1 MNFATVK
8 LAAMKFKLLG
18 FALVVA
24 LFAVCAPSVDAQTW
38 TLHGPN
44 SRHSHSA
51 VWDPTSAQMIIFGGQ
66 ETTTNTDLNDV
77 WLGKTSTN
85 LDDSFTAEGPT
96 GTLPAGRYGHVSTY
110 DPTSNRMTVFGGGLG
125 LPAPCANDVW
135 ILTGANGRNGTP
147 NWIAVTPSGTPPV
160 ARIYS
165 GGAYDPNTNS
175 LIVFGGNNCSTG
187 YFNDVWVLSDAN
199 GEAGTPA
206 WTQLSTSGTPP
217 AARESGSVVYDPT
230 NNILMMY
237 GGDAGGAPFGDVW
250 ILSNANGSGG
260 TPTWTQLSPTGT
272 APMARTGHT
281 AIYDKTN
288 DRMTIF
294 GGVNS
299 GITLTDS
306 WVLTSANG
314 IGGTPAWSQIP
325 TQGTAPSLAYH
336 SAVYDSKLDNMYAFA
351 GLSSASKLSTND
363 HAFTLGG
370 ANGISTKGFKWF
382 LGGPPVRYS
391 QSAFYDS
398 VTNGLFVFAGAH
410 AGTLFFN
417 DYWEASDVI
426 GSSNLTW
433 TQLLP
438 KGTKPSARWGHT
450 GLYDSASNRMMVFAG
465 ATGASTCVNDYHVL
479 EFANGQG
486 GTVTWLTVVPSG
498 TAPAIRTRHA
508 SVYDP
513 STNTLIIFGGFNCK
527 STYYNDVWIL
537 SNANDLTAQ
546 PSWKQL
552 LTTGTKPAVRE
563 SSSAVYDSSTNSL
576 IVYGG
581 DKGGAPLGDIWI
593 LSHANGTGGTPTWT
607 ELSPSNN
614 GPGARSG
621 HTATYDTVNNL
632 MTIYAGFNGSSILSD
647 TWVLSAANGHAG
659 AATWSQLASGQIRR
673 FHTSAYDPTSNQMIT
688 FGGATATE
696 PLDPSSDLYTLTDAN
711 GLQ

>member
-1 MNFATVK
+1 
-8 LAAMKFKLLG
+8 
-18 FALVVA
+18 
-24 LFAVCAPSVDAQTW
+24 
-38 TLHGPN
+38 
-44 SRHSHSA
+44 
-51 VWDPTSAQMIIFGGQ
+51 
-66 ETTTNTDLNDV
+66 
-77 WLGKTSTN
+77 
-85 LDDSFTAEGPT
+85 
-96 GTLPAGRYGHVSTY
+96 
-110 DPTSNRMTVFGGGLG
+110 
-125 LPAPCANDVW
+125 
-135 ILTGANGRNGTP
+135 
-147 NWIAVTPSGTPPV
+147 
-160 ARIYS
+160 
-165 GGAYDPNTNS
+165 
-175 LIVFGGNNCSTG
+175 
-187 YFNDVWVLSDAN
+187 
-199 GEAGTPA
+199 
-206 WTQLSTSGTPP
+206 
-217 AARESGSVVYDPT
+217 
-230 NNILMMY
+230 
-237 GGDAGGAPFGDVW
+237 
-250 ILSNANGSGG
+250 
-260 TPTWTQLSPTGT
+260 
-272 APMARTGHT
+272 
-281 AIYDKTN
+281 
-288 DRMTIF
+288 
-294 GGVNS
+294 
-299 GITLTDS
+299 
-306 WVLTSANG
+306 
-314 IGGTPAWSQIP
+314 
-325 TQGTAPSLAYH
+325 
-336 SAVYDSKLDNMYAFA
+336 MYAFA

-486 GTVTWLTVVPSG
+486 GTVTWLTVVPSV

-563 SSSAVYDSSTNSL
+563 SSSAVYDSFTNSL

-632 MTIYAGFNGSSILSD
+632 MTIYAGFNGAQHPQRYLGS
-647 TWVLSAANGHAG
+647 
-659 AATWSQLASGQIRR
+659 IRR
-673 FHTSAYDPTSNQMIT
+673 QWTRGRSHMEPACLGANPPLPHLRVRSHLESDDHFRRRHRYRAVRSIVRSLHLDRRQRLAVSATNRTHHGDTETRRKTRSGETMIR
-688 FGGATATE
+688 FLQE
-696 PLDPSSDLYTLTDAN
+696 LVFLRDSVSPWRILLY
-711 GLQ
+711 